1 MIRESDIQE
10 RLNRNR
16 EILQEAEQDRLARL
30 ASNQET
36 RPNLIRRALAYLG
49 KGLVWLGTR
58 MQALYDCKNLGISDQ
73 PC

>member
-1 MIRESDIQE
+1 MIRESDILE

-30 ASNQET
+30 AANEET
-36 RPNLIRRALAYLG
+36 RPNLVRLALAHLG
-49 KGLVWLGTR
+49 RALVWLGTR
-58 MQALYDCKNLGISDQ
+58 LEALYDCKNLGVSDQ